1 MLGEHE
7 NGLTS
12 EMSGREDIEDQKN
25 QIVLLKKDGKPVIVS
40 DYPVCVY
47 FVVALY
53 LLVAFLLMFNTLVAM
68 MNTTYSTVEEDAKR
82 RWKLER
88 VRIVCS
94 IEGTQFNKTRHKY
107 WAEDKDGDYFLLLR
121 RLKKE

>member
-12 EMSGREDIEDQKN
+12 EMSKRVENNQT
-25 QIVLLKKDGKPVIVS
+25 QIVLLKRDNNDVIVS
-40 DYPVCVY
+40 DYPMCVY
-47 FVVALY
+47 LIVALY

-88 VRIVCS
+88 VRILCS

-107 WAEDKDGDYFLLLR
+107 WAKDKDGDYFLLLR

>member
-12 EMSGREDIEDQKN
+12 EMSKRVEKN
-25 QIVLLKKDGKPVIVS
+25 QTQIVLLKRDNNDVIVS
-40 DYPVCVY
+40 DYPMCVY
-47 FVVALY
+47 LIVALY

-88 VRIVCS
+88 VRILCS

-107 WAEDKDGDYFLLLR
+107 WAKDKDGDYFLLLR